1 MGLVQT
7 VYKPHD
13 QPGKDHVRYAFCY
26 YRAFLVD
33 VPSLSM
39 ENGPPAGKNLRPSG
53 RLAGHFDDSLVHTIR
68 HYSLWLLSLLELVLY
83 HDSYHPDVCFNTTL
97 ASMVS
102 GNPDW
107 IVRRGNG
114 VSNISC
120 FPL

>member
-7 VYKPHD
+7 VHKPHD
-13 QPGKDHVRYAFCY
+13 QPGKDLVRYAFSY
-26 YRAFLVD
+26 YRAFVGD
-33 VPSLSM
+33 VPAISM
-39 ENGPPAGKNLRPSG
+39 ENGPPAGKNLRPPG
-53 RLAGHFDDSLVHTIR
+53 RLAGHFDDSLVLTVR
-68 HYSLWLLSLLELVLY
+68 HYSLWLLSLLELVPY
-83 HDSYHPDVCFNTTL
+83 HDSYYPDVRFKTNL

-114 VSNISC
+114 VSNLSC